1 MTVDAII
8 LAGGEGTRLGGV
20 DKAALTIGD
29 VTLLDRALEAASGC
43 REVVVVGPRDETR
56 PKALWAREEPPG
68 GGPVAGIAAGIEAL
82 PQDADLL
89 LVLACD
95 MPRAGSVVPALIAG
109 AEGDG
114 SPGDGAWG
122 VDGTGRAQPLL
133 AVYERGALV
142 RALARIGDA
151 HGASMR
157 ALTDDLRMREV
168 AVGEAARDA
177 DTWDD
182 VRVLREES
190 T

>member
-29 VTLLDRALEAASGC
+29 VTLLDRALQAASGC
-43 REVVVVGPRDETR
+43 REVVVVGPEDERR
-56 PKALWAREEPPG
+56 PAVRWTREEPPG
-68 GGPVAGIAAGIEAL
+68 GGPVAGIAAGIAAL
-82 PQDADLL
+82 PPDADLL

-95 MPRAGSVVPALIAG
+95 MPRAASVVSALIAG
-109 AEGDG
+109 AARDVTV
-114 SPGDGAWG
+114 GDGAWG
-122 VDGTGRAQPLL
+122 VDASGRVQPLL
-133 AVYERGALV
+133 AAYGRGALV
-142 RALARIGDA
+142 RGLERIGDP

-157 ALTDDLRMREV
+157 ALTSALRMAEIS
-168 AVGEAARDA
+168 VGEAARDA